1 MREITQDEFDSVLAE
16 SRTPMVLDIW
26 ATWCG
31 PCQYMTP
38 LLEELSAAYDGIIR
52 FVKSDVDK
60 NRALAQR
67 FNVMSIPTLLIFAD
81 GEVVSTIVGAAGPDF
96 IITELEKILSAES
109 YEDE

>member
-1 MREITQDEFDSVLAE
+1 MREITQEEFDSVLAE

-38 LLEELSAAYDGIIR
+38 LLEELSTAYEGIIR

-67 FNVMSIPTLLIFAD
+67 FNVMSIPTLLIFNN
-81 GEVVSTIVGAAGPDF
+81 GEVQKRLVGAKGKGQLLQ
-96 IITELEKILSAES
+96 ELAEFLPTS
-109 YEDE
+109 H

>member
-1 MREITQDEFDSVLAE
+1 MREITQQEFDAVLTE
-16 SRTPMVLDIW
+16 RPTPMVLDIW

-31 PCQYMTP
+31 PCQYMAP
-38 LLEELSAAYDGIIR
+38 LLEELSTAYEGLIR

-60 NRALAQR
+60 NPDLAKR

-96 IITELEKILSAES
+96 IITELEKVLSAES

>member
-1 MREITQDEFDSVLAE
+1 MREITQQEFDAVLLE
-16 SRTPMVLDIW
+16 SPTPMVLDIW

-31 PCQYMTP
+31 PCQYMSP
-38 LLEELSAAYDGIIR
+38 LLDDLSAAYEGTVR

-60 NRALAQR
+60 NPDLAKR

-96 IITELEKILSAES
+96 IVTELEKVLSAES